1 MADPE
6 LVRVLDYILNRS
18 DEASIEA
25 VAAAVVRRRRDLSL
39 FGSQKIPDPRK
50 WAREFSSG
58 VNAGIGMEGLKETV
72 RSMAVRIIQ
81 REAPELTEEQID
93 QLTRAWIPQSQTG
106 GGDEADAR
114 SAASPDLLSA
124 MVDQFVSFSQG
135 RMSKAEDSGLRAE
148 MGAWPERYWKLF
160 PPVIKLIINDYLKG
174 DIKAEEFHTKI
185 ETALAM

>member
-39 FGSQKIPDPRK
+39 FGSQRIPDPRK
-50 WAREFSSG
+50 WAQTLSTG
-58 VNAGIGMEGLKETV
+58 LNTGIGLEGLKETV
-72 RSMAVRIIQ
+72 RSMAVRIIR
-81 REAPELTEEQID
+81 REAPELTDEQID
-93 QLTRAWIPQSQTG
+93 QLMGAWIPQSQG
-106 GGDEADAR
+106 GGEEGGGAVPPAF
-114 SAASPDLLSA
+114 LST

-135 RMSKAEDSGLRAE
+135 RMSKTEDAELRSE
-148 MGAWPERYWKLF
+148 MGAWPDRYWKTF

-174 DIKAEEFHTKI
+174 DINEEEFQAKI